1 MADVGTAPPD
11 GKRQSM
17 QNKDSKRNKTSVEVV
32 RNKNSGDDGV
42 TDVDQFVSE
51 HSDFLGR
58 VLARGDREA
67 RGHALA
73 LIANGGTVSDID
85 RIQQVLD
92 DLKEQKEE

>member
-1 MADVGTAPPD
+1 MRNQDSESHKTPAETV
-11 GKRQSM
+11 
-17 QNKDSKRNKTSVEVV
+17 QNA
-32 RNKNSGDDGV
+32 NSPGSDDAV

-51 HSDFLGR
+51 HQDLLAR
-58 VLARGDREA
+58 VLASGDNEA

-92 DLKEQKEE
+92 DLKERKKE